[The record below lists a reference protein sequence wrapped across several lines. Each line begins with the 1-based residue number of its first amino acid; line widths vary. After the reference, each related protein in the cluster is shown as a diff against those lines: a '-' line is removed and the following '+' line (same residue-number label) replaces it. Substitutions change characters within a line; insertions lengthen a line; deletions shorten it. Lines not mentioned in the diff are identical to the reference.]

1 MGDDGFVGEV
11 IPSDR
16 QNESQ
21 LRPECNNYFQ
31 LFPTNRFVP
40 LRTEQPLLKITKS
53 RVQLGGGVPLPALA
67 AQLNGSRQLFS
78 AVLAHD
84 NGERIKGRVDCF
96 RRTHAMR

>member
-1 MGDDGFVGEV
+1 V
-11 IPSDR
+11 IPSDEQR
-16 QNESQ
+16 QSQ

-40 LRTEQPLLKITKS
+40 LRPEQSLLKITKS

-67 AQLNGSRQLFS
+67 TQLDGGNQLLS

-84 NGERIKGRVDCF
+84 NGERIKRRINGARV
-96 RRTHAMR
+96 THAMR